1 MSHVSTYSIAH
12 LRPMMR
18 DRLAAQMQANAL
30 QMQANAVHFQA
41 QLQANAQEWA
51 AARQRVEEIV
61 LSELHRNF
69 MELAQRQ
76 EDAAGNLR
84 LLLTVNSV
92 AAPGKTG
99 DVEILIKA
107 DNTLSVDV
115 SNAPGQACKEL
126 TQPLE
131 MALGT
136 PISVHYKPEYHDGKV
151 RLIDQQQNWG

>member
-18 DRLAAQMQANAL
+18 ARLAAQMQANIINSQA
-30 QMQANAVHFQA
+30 QIQAN
-41 QLQANAQEWA
+41 A
-51 AARQRVEEIV
+51 AARQRAEEIV
-61 LSELHRNF
+61 LSELSRNF

-76 EDAAGNLR
+76 EDAVGNLR
-84 LLLTVNSV
+84 LLLKVNSA

-115 SNAPGQACKEL
+115 SNAPGQVCKEL

-151 RLIDQQQNWG
+151 RLTDQQQNW